1 LEKGASNK
9 MLGNP
14 ELKHCA
20 NVVRQSRIYPVTS
33 QSKLLVLFQV
43 ETQGNRGA
51 LWVYDY
57 RHHI

>member
-1 LEKGASNK
+1 

>member
-1 LEKGASNK
+1 

-14 ELKHCA
+14 ELKFVA
-20 NVVRQSRIYPVTS
+20 SYARQSRIRLVMS
-33 QSKLLVLFQV
+33 QSMLTVLFQV

>member
-1 LEKGASNK
+1 

-51 LWVYDY
+51 LWWGG
-57 RHHI
+57 